1 LKRYPTPNLRNL
13 GIIAHG
19 GAGKTSLAEAMLF
32 DAGAV
37 DRLGRTDDGNA
48 TLDYEPEEIRRK
60 ISISVGLAPCE
71 WKDHKINI
79 IDTPGY
85 FDFVGEVKT
94 GLRVAD
100 SALVVADAVSG
111 VEVGTELVWDYAQEA
126 GLSRFVFI
134 NKMDRENADFFTAVE
149 SFRSSFGN
157 GVVPVQMPVGAE
169 ARFRGVIDL
178 ITMKAYVSAGG
189 ATNQTQV
196 EDVPA
201 DLRSRADDMR
211 VAVVEAAAEHDDDL
225 LMKYLEGETLTEDEI
240 KKGLRAGVI
249 ARKLFPVMCGSAAR
263 NTGVQALL
271 DNIVALAP
279 SPEDVGEVR
288 GKSKKTGEE
297 VTRKPADAQPFSAL
311 VFKTTADPYVG
322 KLTVFRVYS
331 GVIRSDSQVFNANK
345 GRNERIG
352 QLFTL
357 KGKHQDPTPELWCGD
372 IGAVAKLAETQTSD
386 TLCDEANPVVFE
398 PIKFPHPVYSV
409 AIVPKTKG
417 DEEKIGSGLARLM
430 EEDPTLRVE
439 RNAET
444 SQTILSGMGDQH
456 VDVIVERMKRKFGV
470 EVTLKEPLIA
480 YRETIRG
487 SSDVEGRH
495 KKQTGGRGQFG
506 HVLMQFEAL
515 PVGTEFEFVDK
526 IFGGA
531 VPRQYIPAVEKGIR
545 ECMTEGV
552 LAGYP
557 VVDIRATLYDGSF
570 HAVDSSEMAFKI
582 AASLAFKKGMTE
594 AKPVLLE
601 PIMKVEVTVPE
612 QYMGDVMGDLNKKRG
627 RILGMEP
634 KGRNQV
640 IRATAPAKEMTKYA
654 IDLRSMTQGRGVY
667 TMEFDH
673 YEEVPSNEAER
684 VVEDARKAK
693 EAENK

>member
-1 LKRYPTPNLRNL
+1 MKRYSTPNLRNL
-13 GIIAHG
+13 AIISHG

-71 WKDHKINI
+71 WNDHKVNI

-85 FDFVGEVKT
+85 FDFVGDVKA

-100 SALVVADAVSG
+100 SALVVADAVAG
-111 VEVGTELVWDYAQEA
+111 VEVGTELVWDYAQE
-126 GLSRFVFI
+126 SRLPRLVFI
-134 NKMDRENADFFTAVE
+134 NKMDRENADFFKAVE
-149 SFRSSFGN
+149 SFRASFGN
-157 GVVPVQMPVGAE
+157 GVVPLQIPIGAE
-169 ARFRGVIDL
+169 AGFKGVVDL
-178 ITMKAYVSAGG
+178 ISMKAHIQPGG
-189 ATNQTQV
+189 ASNQAQV
-196 EDVPA
+196 EDVPE
-201 DLRSRADDMR
+201 DLLSRAEEMR

-240 KKGLRAGVI
+240 KKGLRAGVL
-249 ARKLFPVMCGSAAR
+249 ARKVFPVMCGSAAK
-263 NTGVQALL
+263 NLGVQPLL
-271 DNIVALAP
+271 DNIVALAS
-279 SPEDVGEVR
+279 SPEDAGETQ
-288 GKSKKTGEE
+288 GKSPKTGQD
-297 VTRKPADAQPFSAL
+297 VTRKPADTEPFSAL

-322 KLTVFRVYS
+322 KLTIFRVYS
-331 GVIRSDSQVFNANK
+331 GVIRSDSSVYNANK
-345 GRNERIG
+345 ERSERIG

-357 KGKHQDPTPELWCGD
+357 KGKHQDPAPELWCGD
-372 IGAVAKLAETQTSD
+372 IGAVAKLVETQTGD
-386 TLCDEANPVVFE
+386 TLCDESNPVVFE
-398 PIKFPHPVYSV
+398 PVKFPHPVHSV
-409 AIVPKTKG
+409 AIMPKAKG
-417 DEEKIGSGLARLM
+417 DEDKIGNGLARLM

-444 SQTILSGMGDQH
+444 SQIILSGMGDQH
-456 VDVIVERMKRKFGV
+456 VDVTVERMKRKFGV

-506 HVLMQFEAL
+506 HVLMQFEPL
-515 PVGTEFEFVDK
+515 PAGTQFEFVDK
-526 IFGGA
+526 IFGGS

-545 ECMTEGV
+545 ECMNEGV

-557 VVDIRATLYDGSF
+557 VVDIRAILHDGSY
-570 HAVDSSEMAFKI
+570 HPVDSSEMAFKI
-582 AASLAFKKGMTE
+582 AASLAFKKGITE
-594 AKPVLLE
+594 ARPVLLE
-601 PIMKVEVTVPE
+601 PIMRVEVTVPE
-612 QYMGDVMGDLNKKRG
+612 QFMGDVMGDLNKKRG

-640 IRATAPAKEMTKYA
+640 IRATVPAKEMTKYA
-654 IDLRSMTQGRGVY
+654 IDLRSITQGRGVY
-667 TMEFDH
+667 TMEFDR
-673 YEEVPSNEAER
+673 YEEVPSSESERIIEEA
-684 VVEDARKAK
+684 KKTK
-693 EAENK
+693 EAEAK